1 MERKNGLLVVLSVG
15 IMVSVTGFALAWFL
29 PTLIIIGLIVAVFLY
44 LDYRESHKEG
54 QKALKKN
61 AAVAIFVIVTAYC
74 MITGLWVFWAGIVFM
89 LYTDAV
95 LDSFKEW
102 LDTRQERSLEAMK
115 ILPHSSAEDP
125 VALQSIR
132 QSLLNIETRMKAL
145 EWEKNK

>member
-1 MERKNGLLVVLSVG
+1 MERKNGLLVVLAVG

-44 LDYRESHKEG
+44 SDYRESHKEG

-74 MITGLWVFWAGIVFM
+74 MITGLWIFWAGIVFM

-102 LDTRQERSLEAMK
+102 FDTRQERSLEAMK
-115 ILPHSSAEDP
+115 TLPHSSAEDP

-132 QSLLNIETRMKAL
+132 
-145 EWEKNK
+145 